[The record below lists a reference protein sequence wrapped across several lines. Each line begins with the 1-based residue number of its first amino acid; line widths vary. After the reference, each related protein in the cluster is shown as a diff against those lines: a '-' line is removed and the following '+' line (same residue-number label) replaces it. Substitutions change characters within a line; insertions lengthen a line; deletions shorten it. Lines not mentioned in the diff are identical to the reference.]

1 MIGVQSQQRILTI
14 QSEASLTDPPLI
26 GGIGF
31 GRSESPKPEWKQAQK
46 PSAPSATLTPWRIRT
61 LRGVAALGSVARLDQ
76 ACVTEMKL
84 FIEVTT
90 APIARG
96 SGLFLRRSLFRTVG
110 AFDLLISP

>member
-14 QSEASLTDPPLI
+14 RSGASLTDPPLI

-61 LRGVAALGSVARLDQ
+61 LRGVSV
-76 ACVTEMKL
+76 
-84 FIEVTT
+84 
-90 APIARG
+90 
-96 SGLFLRRSLFRTVG
+96 SRSHCKSLQRDRSIIRKEADWGQVN
-110 AFDLLISP
+110 A